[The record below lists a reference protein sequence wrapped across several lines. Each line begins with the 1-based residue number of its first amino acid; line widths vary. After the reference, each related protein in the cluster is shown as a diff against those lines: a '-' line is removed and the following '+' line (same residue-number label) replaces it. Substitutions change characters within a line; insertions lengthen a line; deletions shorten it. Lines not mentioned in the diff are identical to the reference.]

1 MSEAQLMQSIKKV
14 QDEKFE
20 EILQKIPKG
29 RKVLIPL
36 FYMGPPHDDEAKSP
50 YKG

>member
-1 MSEAQLMQSIKKV
+1 MRQTKLMENIKKV
-14 QDEKFE
+14 QDKKFKK
-20 EILQKIPKG
+20 LLKKIPKG

-36 FYMGPPHDDEAKSP
+36 FYMEPPRDDEAKSP

>member
-14 QDEKFE
+14 QDKRFKELLKR
-20 EILQKIPKG
+20 IPKG
-29 RKVLIPL
+29 QKVLVSL
-36 FYMGPPHDDEAKSP
+36 FYMGPPRDGEAKSP

>member
-14 QDEKFE
+14 QDIQFKK
-20 EILQKIPKG
+20 LLKKIRTG
-29 RKVLIPL
+29 RKVFIPL
-36 FYMGPPHDDEAKSP
+36 FYMSPPHNDEAKSP